1 MDALPWEALWYCV
14 LVIAILAYTVLD
26 GFDLGVGSL
35 HLFSKKDEHRRLF
48 LNAIG
53 PFWDGNEVWIVIIL
67 GGLFAGFP
75 DVYATVLSGFYT
87 LMMVLIAGLMFR
99 AAAIEFRS
107 KHPSRRWR
115 STWDAVF
122 AISSIAVAFVVGL
135 ILGNLVTGVPINGS
149 QDYVGQF
156 SDLFRPYPILVAITS
171 VALLAMHGSIYLLM
185 KLEGEALAMVRGWI
199 HRTIVIFLFF
209 YGVTTVATLIH
220 IPRMAQPF
228 IDTPALGLFPILA
241 LIAILNV
248 PIQARKERYGWAF
261 LSSCASIALLI
272 SLFAIGTFPT
282 IILSTL
288 DPVANSLTIYNT
300 ASTHKTLQ
308 ILMLIVLLGVPL
320 VLGYTVWIYR
330 MLRGKVQLDHMS
342 Y

>member
-1 MDALPWEALWYCV
+1 MEQLPWEALWYCV
-14 LVIAILAYTVLD
+14 LVIAVLAYTVLD
-26 GFDLGVGSL
+26 GFDLGVGAL
-35 HLFSKKDEHRRLF
+35 HLFSRTDEQRRLF
-48 LNAIG
+48 LNSIG

-107 KHPSRRWR
+107 KRPSKRWR
-115 STWDAVF
+115 SLWDTVF
-122 AISSIAVAFVVGL
+122 SISSIAVAFTVGV

-149 QDYVGQF
+149 QDYVGIF
-156 SDLFRPYPILVAITS
+156 TDLFRPYPILVGITA

-185 KLEGEALAMVRGWI
+185 KLEGEALAMVRRWMP
-199 HRTIVIFLFF
+199 RTIVLFLFF
-209 YGVTTVATLIH
+209 YGVTTIATLIH
-220 IPRMAQPF
+220 IPRMTQPF
-228 IDTPALGLFPILA
+228 ADQPLLAIFPILS

-248 PIQARKERYGWAF
+248 PIQAQRERYGWAF
-261 LSSCASIALLI
+261 LSSCASISLLLV
-272 SLFAIGTFPT
+272 LFAIGTFPT
-282 IILSTL
+282 IVYSTL
-288 DPVANSLTIYNT
+288 DPAVNSLTIYNT

-308 ILMLIVLLGVPL
+308 ILMLIVLLGVPM
-320 VLGYTVWIYR
+320 VLAYTAWIYR